1 MEKRLRAAGEEKKK
15 DGKRYANMRMTSSLR
30 EEKEDG
36 VGGGGGVGVCVC
48 VWKDC
53 SHVSEVK

>member
-1 MEKRLRAAGEEKKK
+1 MEKRLRAAVEEKKK
-15 DGKRYANMRMTSSLR
+15 DGKRYANMRMTSLLR

-36 VGGGGGVGVCVC
+36 VGGGRVGWGCVC

>member
-1 MEKRLRAAGEEKKK
+1 MWRKRLRAAGEEKKK

-36 VGGGGGVGVCVC
+36 VGGQGGCVCVC
-48 VWKDC
+48 V
-53 SHVSEVK
+53 EGL